1 LSPARSNSSRQRAEL
16 RQTAIIPAAY
26 AAILPYGLRAYA
38 DYPMIL
44 PMLRHLTAALLMAP
58 VVLALAGEPAR
69 AQPPAPYDGNLQR
82 LAEIMGA
89 LHYLRGLCGANDGQ
103 KWRTEVQALIE
114 AEAPTGERR
123 TRMIASFNR
132 GYRGF
137 QQSYR
142 TCTPAADIVIR
153 RYLEEG
159 SRIAREVTARY
170 GN

>member
-1 LSPARSNSSRQRAEL
+1 MPLLSSRLRARRRARSRPRP
-16 RQTAIIPAAY
+16 I
-26 AAILPYGLRAYA
+26 
-38 DYPMIL
+38 
-44 PMLRHLTAALLMAP
+44 
-58 VVLALAGEPAR
+58 
-69 AQPPAPYDGNLQR
+69 DGNLQR

-103 KWRTEVQALIE
+103 KWRTEVQALID

>member
-1 LSPARSNSSRQRAEL
+1 MQR
-16 RQTAIIPAAY
+16 R
-26 AAILPYGLRAYA
+26 
-38 DYPMIL
+38 
-44 PMLRHLTAALLMAP
+44 LTAALLVALLTFAIVGAP
-58 VVLALAGEPAR
+58 AH
-69 AQPPAPYDGNLQR
+69 AQPPAPYDGNLKR

-103 KWRTEVQALIE
+103 KWRTEIQALID

>member
-1 LSPARSNSSRQRAEL
+1 MVLTIFRSFA
-16 RQTAIIPAAY
+16 
-26 AAILPYGLRAYA
+26 
-38 DYPMIL
+38 
-44 PMLRHLTAALLMAP
+44 AALLMAP
-58 VVLALAGEPAR
+58 LAIALAATPAH

-89 LHYLRGLCGANDGQ
+89 LHYLRALCGANDGQ
-103 KWRTEVQALIE
+103 KWRSEVQALID

>member
-1 LSPARSNSSRQRAEL
+1 MQRPFA
-16 RQTAIIPAAY
+16 
-26 AAILPYGLRAYA
+26 
-38 DYPMIL
+38 
-44 PMLRHLTAALLMAP
+44 AALVMLLL
-58 VVLALAGEPAR
+58 VLPLASAPAR
-69 AQPPAPYDGNLQR
+69 AQPAAPYDGNLQR

-89 LHYLRGLCGANDGQ
+89 LHYLRALCGAKDGQ
-103 KWRTEVQALIE
+103 KWRNEVQALIE
-114 AEAPTGERR
+114 AEAPTGDRR
-123 TRMIASFNR
+123 SRMIASFNR

>member
-1 LSPARSNSSRQRAEL
+1 MSRR
-16 RQTAIIPAAY
+16 
-26 AAILPYGLRAYA
+26 
-38 DYPMIL
+38 
-44 PMLRHLTAALLMAP
+44 LTAALLMPLLAL
-58 VVLALAGEPAR
+58 VLAAAPAH

-103 KWRTEVQALIE
+103 KWRTEVQALID

-132 GYRGF
+132 GFRGF

>member
-1 LSPARSNSSRQRAEL
+1 MALP
-16 RQTAIIPAAY
+16 IP
-26 AAILPYGLRAYA
+26 R
-38 DYPMIL
+38 
-44 PMLRHLTAALLMAP
+44 RLTAALLMAP
-58 VVLALAGEPAR
+58 LAFALAGEPAR
-69 AQPPAPYDGNLQR
+69 AQPAAPYDGNLHR

-103 KWRTEVQALIE
+103 KWRTEVQALID

-123 TRMIASFNR
+123 ARMIASFNR

>member
-1 LSPARSNSSRQRAEL
+1 MHRLMHRVTPAL
-16 RQTAIIPAAY
+16 V
-26 AAILPYGLRAYA
+26 
-38 DYPMIL
+38 
-44 PMLRHLTAALLMAP
+44 ALI
-58 VVLALAGEPAR
+58 LALALASGSAR

-103 KWRTEVQALIE
+103 KWRLEIQALID

-132 GYRGF
+132 GFRGF

>member
-1 LSPARSNSSRQRAEL
+1 
-16 RQTAIIPAAY
+16 
-26 AAILPYGLRAYA
+26 
-38 DYPMIL
+38 
-44 PMLRHLTAALLMAP
+44 ML
-58 VVLALAGEPAR
+58 LALMLASSPMH
-69 AQPPAPYDGNLQR
+69 AQSPTPYDGNLQR

-89 LHYLRGLCGANDGQ
+89 LHYLRGLCGAKDGE
-103 KWRTEVQALIE
+103 KWRNEVQALID

-123 TRMIASFNR
+123 SRMIASFNR

-170 GN
+170 SN

>member
-1 LSPARSNSSRQRAEL
+1 
-16 RQTAIIPAAY
+16 
-26 AAILPYGLRAYA
+26 
-38 DYPMIL
+38 
-44 PMLRHLTAALLMAP
+44 MAP
-58 VVLALAGEPAR
+58 LVLALAGGPAR

-103 KWRTEVQALIE
+103 KWRTEVQALID

-142 TCTPAADIVIR
+142 TCTPAANIVIR